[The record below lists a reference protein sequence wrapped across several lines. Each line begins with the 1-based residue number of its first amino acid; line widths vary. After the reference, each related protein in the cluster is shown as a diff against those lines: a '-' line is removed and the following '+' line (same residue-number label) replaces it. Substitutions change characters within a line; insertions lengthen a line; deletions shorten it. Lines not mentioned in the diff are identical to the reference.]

1 MDILLYIFLPLHLLR
16 SFNML
21 FLKNIWNLVYNTNFV
36 IVVVVVSLGFLK
48 NTFSIITTKQHK
60 NKVWN
65 ANEIEISSAMFAL
78 ILSKSY

>member
-48 NTFSIITTKQHK
+48 NAFSIITTKQHK
-60 NKVWN
+60 IKQSV
-65 ANEIEISSAMFAL
+65 
-78 ILSKSY
+78 KCQ

>member
-36 IVVVVVSLGFLK
+36 IVVVVASLGFLK

>member
-1 MDILLYIFLPLHLLR
+1 MDIWLYIFLPLHLLR

-36 IVVVVVSLGFLK
+36 IVVVVVSLGFIK
-48 NTFSIITTKQHK
+48 NTFRIITTKQHK

-78 ILSKSY
+78 ILSKIY

>member
-48 NTFSIITTKQHK
+48 NTFRIITTKQHK
-60 NKVWN
+60 NKV
-65 ANEIEISSAMFAL
+65 
-78 ILSKSY
+78 